1 MRFKAVYITATFPY
15 LMIFI
20 MLIRGCTLEGASI
33 GLKYFLY
40 PKWADLLKPSV
51 WANAAIQK
59 LVIFS

>member
-1 MRFKAVYITATFPY
+1 
-15 LMIFI
+15 MIFI